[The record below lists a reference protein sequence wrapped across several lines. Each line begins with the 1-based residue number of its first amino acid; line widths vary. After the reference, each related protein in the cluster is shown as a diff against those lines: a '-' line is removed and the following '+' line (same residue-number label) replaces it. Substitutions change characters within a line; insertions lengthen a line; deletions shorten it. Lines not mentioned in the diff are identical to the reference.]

1 MLLDHDSVTVRKG
14 RPAWLKRLVA
24 GTLVAALG
32 FSLVAVRPVP
42 ARADV
47 MDDLQKLQQQQEQLN
62 RDLNALKQQK
72 TRTQAEYNKVQNEI
86 KKKQA
91 QLAQLQKDLAYLE
104 SQFQQTSIDVA
115 AAEEDLADAEARL
128 NLRQNLLET
137 RLRTMYEEGTVS
149 YLEVLLSA
157 KDFGDFLSRFELLKD
172 IVAQDAELMKQVKA
186 EREEVAAKKAAL
198 EEKKAQIARLK
209 DQTAS
214 QRATVAQVTTDLQ
227 TKKGQLAVN
236 LRELEKQEDQLI
248 ERSNQLTDQISA
260 IQAKLGTKRTGKLS
274 MIWPVVAPITS
285 QFGNRYHPVLKK
297 YKMHTGLDLGAKM
310 STPIKAAES
319 GTVIMAQWDS
329 GYGNMTVID
338 HGDGIS
344 TLYGHQSKLAVKVGD
359 KVARGQ
365 VIGYVGSTGI
375 STGPHLHFEV
385 RVNGQVKNPLNYL
398 PPR

>member
-1 MLLDHDSVTVRKG
+1 MLPDHGSATVKKG

-24 GTLVAALG
+24 GTLVTCLG
-32 FSLVAVRPVP
+32 LSLVVARPAP

-47 MDDLQKLQQQQEQLN
+47 ADDLRKLQQQQEQLN
-62 RDLNALKQQK
+62 RDLKQLRSQK
-72 TRTQAEYNKVQNEI
+72 TRTQAEYNKVQSQI
-86 KKKQA
+86 KQKQA
-91 QLAQLQKDLAYLE
+91 QLTQLQKDLAYLE
-104 SQFQQTSIDVA
+104 SQFQQTSDDVA
-115 AAEEDLADAEARL
+115 EAEQDLADAQARL
-128 NLRQNLLET
+128 DQRQHLLET

-198 EEKKAQIARLK
+198 EEKKASIARLK

-214 QRATVAQVTTDLQ
+214 QRANVAQLTSDLQ
-227 TKKGQLAVN
+227 AKKGQLAVN
-236 LRELEKQEDQLI
+236 LRDLEKQEDQLI
-248 ERSNQLTDQISA
+248 ERSNQLTDQIGA

-274 MIWPVVAPITS
+274 MVWPVVAPITS
-285 QFGNRYHPVLKK
+285 QFGNRYHPILKK

-319 GTVIMAQWDS
+319 GAVIMAQWDP

-344 TLYGHQSKLAVKVGD
+344 TLYGHQSKLAVRVGD